1 MPPASIC
8 WYLTNS
14 FSQNSFPAHLMT
26 AHKSWWRVTL
36 CSRLSLRFLIHSFQS
51 LATSSFRSRNIL
63 TLFNKNKHYRFNDRW
78 MFSRFPPSYWEF
90 EPRKRHQVQR
100 WSDWVMGTSLNCS
113 HLLSKRILM
122 LRWLVQ
128 NNQIQF
134 VFLIIGRWLDCDIL
148 LKMSILSI
156 S

>member
-1 MPPASIC
+1 MLKSDIMLTSLSASWFIVFKPP
-8 WYLTNS
+8 
-14 FSQNSFPAHLMT
+14 
-26 AHKSWWRVTL
+26 
-36 CSRLSLRFLIHSFQS
+36 
-51 LATSSFRSRNIL
+51 ATSSFRSRNIL

-78 MFSRFPPSYWEF
+78 MFSHFPPSYWEF

-100 WSDWVMGTSLNCS
+100 WSDWLMGTSLNCS

-134 VFLIIGRWLDCDIL
+134 VFLIIGRWLDCDIFTWDVHIINHL
-148 LKMSILSI
+148 NILEKNSWK
-156 S
+156 